1 MKTRKDKANEYAE
14 MMKACAAYVA
24 ESKPSVR
31 DPATVASV
39 MLPLMSG
46 STVEEFWAIHLNAK
60 NNMIGAPVMLSRGLL
75 DSAPVGVRETFR
87 GAIVANAKAI
97 IIVHN
102 HPSGDATPSSE
113 DLQITRRIAEAGR
126 ILGVKVMDHV
136 VMGQK
141 TAENSTVYI
150 SLRERGLVTFD
161 A

>member
-1 MKTRKDKANEYAE
+1 
-14 MMKACAAYVA
+14 
-24 ESKPSVR
+24 
-31 DPATVASV
+31 
-39 MLPLMSG
+39 
-46 STVEEFWAIHLNAK
+46 
-60 NNMIGAPVMLSRGLL
+60 MIGAPVMLSRGLL

-136 VMGQK
+136 VIGQK
-141 TAENSTVYI
+141 TAENDKGYI

>member
-46 STVEEFWAIHLNAK
+46 SMVEEFWGIHLNTK

-75 DSAPVGVRETFR
+75 DSSPVGVRETFR

-97 IIVHN
+97 ILVHN
-102 HPSGDATPSSE
+102 HPSGDATPSAE
-113 DLQITRRIAEAGR
+113 DVSITRRMVEAAR

-136 VMGQK
+136 VIGQK
-141 TAENSTVYI
+141 TTENDKGYI
-150 SLRERGLVTFD
+150 SLRERGLVSFD